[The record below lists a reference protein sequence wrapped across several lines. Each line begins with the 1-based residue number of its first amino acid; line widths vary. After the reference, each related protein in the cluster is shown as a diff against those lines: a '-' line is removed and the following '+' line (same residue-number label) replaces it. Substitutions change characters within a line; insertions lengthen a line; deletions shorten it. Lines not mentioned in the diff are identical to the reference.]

1 MMERQALRAVLL
13 AFLVATVF
21 ASDASGSET
30 EPDFTIT
37 ISETGVKQ
45 DTEQTFS
52 LGPSSS
58 LRVVDQSHKAVLL
71 PEAEEEAEH
80 DSRAYAFENGQC
92 NFKKT
97 IAYRDAFPGYSQP
110 LWVRSSS
117 QGTGVER
124 SPPVSVAYYTFTNP
138 PAEFLSKRVSFCVRF
153 ATPSAGTTLTT
164 TTSPTTTAAEIT
176 SKPVEST
183 DSTPSDPPSSDG
195 SSPPSG
201 GDSDSSSGAGT
212 DSGSGSGSH
221 NDDGSPERPTGPG
234 QPSPDP
240 QPQAPPQNQGSPQ
253 PPAQEGAPEDHR
265 PSTPVQRPDNS
276 STEPPTQGDN
286 EEGVTEQS
294 DKDKNEELGE
304 NNVDSTEHGVPS
316 AEPEA
321 DSEQKGPE
329 SDAAQLPSSN
339 DQLSQNQSLPGISNG
354 ASPTPT
360 QGTPEF
366 DGKEQTQ
373 VQTPRSN
380 TATQRMT
387 VEGAAQN
394 NSAAEGST
402 RLRRLSDADTSAVKY
417 LTIVVHSS
425 ACGLAAATL
434 SASAALLSMLAS
446 LLSTS

>member
-1 MMERQALRAVLL
+1 MERQALRAVLL

-45 DTEQTFS
+45 DTEHTFS

-80 DSRAYAFENGQC
+80 DSRAYVFENGQC

-117 QGTGVER
+117 QGTGVEG

-183 DSTPSDPPSSDG
+183 DSTPSGPPSSDG
-195 SSPPSG
+195 ASPPSG
-201 GDSDSSSGAGT
+201 GDSDSSSGPST
-212 DSGSGSGSH
+212 DGSSGSGTH
-221 NDDGSPERPTGPG
+221 NDEGS
-234 QPSPDP
+234 
-240 QPQAPPQNQGSPQ
+240 PQAPPQNQGSPQ
-253 PPAQEGAPEDHR
+253 PPAQVTPPEEHR
-265 PSTPVQRPDNS
+265 PSKPVQRPENS
-276 STEPPTQGDN
+276 LTEPPTQGDN

-294 DKDKNEELGE
+294 DKDKNEELDE
-304 NNVDSTEHGVPS
+304 NNVDSTEHGVASP
-316 AEPEA
+316 EPEA

-339 DQLSQNQSLPGISNG
+339 DQLNQNESLPGISNG

-360 QGTPEF
+360 QSMPEF

-380 TATQRMT
+380 IATQRMT

-417 LTIVVHSS
+417 LTIVVHSA

-434 SASAALLSMLAS
+434 SASAALLSILAS